1 MFSECSLQCPFVPVG
16 PPCPAIAPAS
26 LFISN
31 TQYIL
36 VTMLYCTRLSPTES
50 FFVLADLQVG
60 QVSAMSDMDLFELLS
75 GQSVMNL
82 TEQDEQVL
90 DLLIAE
96 GGDMLHM

>member
-1 MFSECSLQCPFVPVG
+1 M
-16 PPCPAIAPAS
+16 AAS
-26 LFISN
+26 L
-31 TQYIL
+31 
-36 VTMLYCTRLSPTES
+36 S
-50 FFVLADLQVG
+50 FLDLEVG